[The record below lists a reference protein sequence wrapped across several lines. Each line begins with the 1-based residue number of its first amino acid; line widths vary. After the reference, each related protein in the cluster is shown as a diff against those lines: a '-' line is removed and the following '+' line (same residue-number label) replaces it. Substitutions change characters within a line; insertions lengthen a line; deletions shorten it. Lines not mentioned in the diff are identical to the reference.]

1 MGLFKWRHWWRLEFF
16 CNFLFNCTSGCQIW
30 WFFPA
35 FAFRWRSSTFF
46 RYDESFTTLCLHILQ
61 RISTFC
67 SLSHLFSDMMK
78 VLWRCVCISPE
89 IFNFLS
95 VNFHFISLS
104 FKNMLENPD
113 NSTWM
118 SQHFAYVIRKYKDK
132 GWGLRNHTKTNDF
145 LEKYRL
151 TFDPPP
157 HFWKIILRIFFRN

>member
-1 MGLFKWRHWWRLEFF
+1 MKTLVKIGVFF

-67 SLSHLFSDMMK
+67 SLSHLLSDMMK

-95 VNFHFISLS
+95 INFHFISLS

-132 GWGLRNHTKTNDF
+132 GWGTIPKRMISWKSS
-145 LEKYRL
+145 EWPL
-151 TFDPPP
+151 TP
-157 HFWKIILRIFFRN
+157 RIFGKSYCGFFLSRNND